1 MSTFIHIMPQTLV
14 PDTAEVLTA
23 EAQPQET
30 TSAKAAGWD
39 LESFA
44 EEQIRGLVRRVY
56 LTGSKRCRQVVF
68 SAVDRKT
75 NISLLCRRI
84 AEALTEEA
92 SGTTCLLDAGLGGT
106 NTAAQNSKSGVSSDQ
121 KRFGRLR
128 DSSLQLSSSL
138 WYMSTEVF
146 RGEQGSGMSS
156 AWLKSRLAELR
167 LEFDYLVIQTPAA
180 GATNEAA
187 LLARLCD
194 GLVMIVE
201 ANSTRRAS
209 AEKVKDMLSA
219 AHVRLLGTVLS
230 ERTFPIPS
238 AIYKRV

>member
-1 MSTFIHIMPQTLV
+1 MSTFIHLMPQTLGA
-14 PDTAEVLTA
+14 DTAEVLPA
-23 EAQPQET
+23 DAQPQET
-30 TSAKAAGWD
+30 TPANAVGWD

-56 LTGSKRCRQVVF
+56 LAGSKRCRQVVF

-75 NISLLCRRI
+75 NVSLLCRRI
-84 AEALTEEA
+84 AETLSEEA
-92 SGTTCLLDAGLGGT
+92 SGTTCLLDAGLQGRS
-106 NTAAQNSKSGVSSDQ
+106 TAAQNSKFGISSDQ

-128 DSSLQLSSSL
+128 DSSFQLSSSL
-138 WYMSTEVF
+138 WYMPAEVF

-156 AWLKSRLAELR
+156 AWLKSRFAELH
-167 LEFDYLVIQTPAA
+167 LEFDYLVIQAPAA
-180 GATNEAA
+180 SATNEAA
-187 LLARLCD
+187 LLARSCD
-194 GLVMIVE
+194 GLVLIVE

-209 AEKVKDMLSA
+209 AQKVKDMLSV